1 MKNMLPRCTAMVL
14 IIGFLLCGLPATMAQ
29 SVKLRATPQKFRSFY
44 TDNDT
49 RIPEAVRAKL
59 ETPSTRARAGKAL
72 WRLEAEAIMREQPS
86 RLRLSIKEGLPIGKL
101 RAIAGTADGAVWA
114 GGSEGLVRYANAAHP
129 WDRWQYFAGLRYLPS
144 DEVLALAAGENGSI
158 WARTSKGVSHIE
170 FRPMTLEE
178 KAAYFEQRIEQ
189 RHKRH
194 GLVSDSEFAEAGN
207 PATSHQYPNDNDG
220 LWTSIYA
227 AAQCFRYSVTRDPA
241 ALAAARKSLEAMMRL
256 EEITNHQ
263 GFPARS
269 FRHKNEP
276 RHKDGVWY
284 FTKDAEWEWKADT
297 SSDELVGHFF
307 AYSIAYDLLPDAELK
322 RKLKAITARIIDH
335 ILANDYY
342 LIDVT
347 GKPTR
352 WGRWNAEYFASEDG
366 REDSPLNALE
376 LLSFV
381 KVAHHITGEARYA
394 KEYRKLIDK
403 LGYHKLVARYLELV
417 KEQNY
422 SDEELA
428 MLSFYPLMQYEKSPS
443 LLAIYRRGMNQWW
456 KNIRREDNPLWM
468 IIAAASQPN
477 KAFSM
482 EAAARTL
489 YRIPMDLTRW
499 SVRNLHRRDVEIDLE
514 RDRHKKTQISQL
526 LAPDERRVMKWNS
539 NPFDPDNN
547 AEGRG
552 EDDGAFFLLPYW
564 MGRHHK
570 FLHEERP
577 ETGGGTK

>member
-1 MKNMLPRCTAMVL
+1 MKNMPPRWSALLL
-14 IIGFLLCGLPATMAQ
+14 ITSLLLCCVTTATAQ
-29 SVKLRATPQKFRSFY
+29 SVKLRATPQKFRTFY
-44 TDNDT
+44 THDDS
-49 RIPEAVRAKL
+49 RIPAAIRAKL
-59 ETPSTRARAGKAL
+59 EKPATQAQAAQAV
-72 WRLEAEAIMREQPS
+72 WRIEGEAILRSLPS
-86 RLRLSIKEGLPIGKL
+86 SLRLSFKQGLPVGKL
-101 RAIAGTADGAVWA
+101 QAIAATSDGAVWV

-144 DEVLALAAGENGSI
+144 DEVLALAAGQDNSI
-158 WARTSKGVSHIE
+158 WVRTAKGISHIE
-170 FRPMTLEE
+170 FRLMTLAE

-220 LWTSIYA
+220 LWTAIYA
-227 AAQCFRYSVTRDPA
+227 AAECFRYSVTKDPL

-256 EEITNHQ
+256 EEITGHK

-276 RHKDGVWY
+276 RHKDGFWY
-284 FTKDAEWEWKADT
+284 FTKDGEWEWKADT

-307 AYSIAYDLLPDAELK
+307 AYAIAYDLLPDAELK
-322 RKLKAITARIIDH
+322 KKIRGITTRIIDH
-335 ILANDYY
+335 ILENNYY

-352 WGRWNAEYFASEDG
+352 WGRWSPEYFASQDG

-381 KVAHHITGEARYA
+381 KVAHHITGDARYE
-394 KEYRKLIDK
+394 KEYRKLIEK

-417 KEQNY
+417 REQNY

-428 MLSFYPLMQYEKSPS
+428 MLSFYPLMQYEKSSS
-443 LLAIYRRGMNQWW
+443 LLAIYRKGMNQWW
-456 KNIRREDNPLWM
+456 QNIRREDNPLW
-468 IIAAASQPN
+468 IVIAAASQPN
-477 KAFSM
+477 RAYPM
-482 EAAARTL
+482 AAAARTL

-499 SVRNLHRRDVEIDLE
+499 SVRNLHRRDVQIETEI
-514 RDRHKKTQISQL
+514 DRHKKKQISRL

-539 NPFDPDNN
+539 NPFDTDSTS
-547 AEGRG
+547 EGRG

-564 MGRHHK
+564 MGRYHK
-570 FLHEERP
+570 FLLE
-577 ETGGGTK
+577 